1 MDKVYLV
8 EASFGSWG
16 SHGTKIVKVFENE
29 DDAQKYSEKYTR
41 VIKKVSEFQNATWM
55 IVAKTDYDAFSD
67 EELENDFNHSI
78 WSKYNYRFGEFN
90 GTKIIEMSFV
100 EHKRKTNL
108 KNLLD

>member
-8 EASFGSWG
+8 EASFGSWH
-16 SHGTKIVKVFENE
+16 SHGTQIVKVFENE
-29 DDAQKYSEKYTR
+29 DDAKIYSEKYDK
-41 VIKKVSEFQNATWM
+41 VIRKVSDFHHSAWM
-55 IVAKTDYDAFSD
+55 VVAETDYDDFSD
-67 EELENDFNHSI
+67 DDFQNDFHHSI

-90 GTKIIEMSFV
+90 ETKIIEMSFV